1 MNFNYFLDTIK
12 NRYADFSGRVRRKD
26 FFTYFLFF
34 YAINI
39 AALIIDF
46 IIKLVVDI
54 PPILFIIASLVL
66 LVPTLAITVRRLHD
80 TSKSGWFML
89 IGLIPVV
96 NLYLLYVLVLDGTP
110 GANEY
115 GPDPKEVSNI

>member
-12 NRYADFSGRVRRKD
+12 NRYADFSSRVRRKD

-39 AALIIDF
+39 AALIIDS
-46 IIKLVVDI
+46 IIKMVVDI

>member
-1 MNFNYFLDTIK
+1 M
-12 NRYADFSGRVRRKD
+12 
-26 FFTYFLFF
+26 
-34 YAINI
+34 
-39 AALIIDF
+39 
-46 IIKLVVDI
+46 VVDI
-54 PPILFIIASLVL
+54 PPILFIIVSLVL